1 MTTAPLPTLRSINPA
16 TNSLLAEVDVM
27 TAWEIEH
34 SLTAVH
40 RSFAGWKQV
49 PIEERCE
56 RVSALAGLLR
66 EYVEETSLMMCNE
79 MGKPIVQARAEI
91 EKCAAACVFYAREAP
106 SMLASQDML
115 ANSGSTSPADF
126 HSVRMEYEPLGV
138 VLAIMPWNFPYWQ
151 AIRAVVPAIIA
162 GNTVLLKPAPEVPLS
177 AEMLQRLFDAAG
189 LGNGIVCTLRATN
202 EQTRQCIADK
212 RVAAVTFTGSTGAGK
227 EVAAQAGRCLKKA
240 VLELGGSDAVCVCD
254 DADISLAA
262 SIAVRSRLVNSG
274 QSCIAAK
281 RCVVMRPVAEQF
293 EQAVRLEVLRSV
305 TGDPKDE
312 TTTVGPLA
320 RRDLCTTLHEQVQ
333 QSISQG
339 ARIVVDGGPTGT
351 GCFFAPMVV
360 SDVAPGMPMYDD
372 EIFGPALA
380 IIVVDSEEEMI
391 RIANDTRYG
400 LGATVVSTHEHRAH
414 RIADALEAGVVFI
427 NDMVR
432 SDVRFPFG
440 GCKDSGWGRELGAHG
455 IREFTNIKI
464 VAAS

>member
-1 MTTAPLPTLRSINPA
+1 MTPLSTLRSINPA

-27 TAWEIEH
+27 TEWEIEH

-40 RSFAGWKQV
+40 RSYAGWKQV
-49 PIEERCE
+49 PLDERCE
-56 RVSALAGLLR
+56 RVSALAALLR
-66 EYVEETSLMMCNE
+66 RYAEETSLMMCNE

-91 EKCAAACVFYAREAP
+91 EKCAAACAFYAREAA
-106 SMLASQDML
+106 SMLAPEDLL
-115 ANSGSTSPADF
+115 ANSHGADPADF
-126 HSVRMEYEPLGV
+126 RSVRMEYEALGV

-151 AIRAVVPAIIA
+151 AIRAVVPAILA

-202 EQTRQCIADK
+202 EQTQQCIADK
-212 RVAAVTFTGSTGAGK
+212 RVAAVTFTGSTRGGK
-227 EVAAQAGRCLKKA
+227 EVAAQAGRFLKKT

-262 SIAVRSRLVNSG
+262 SITVRSRLVNSG

-281 RCVVMRPVAEQF
+281 RCVVMREVADQF
-293 EQAVRLEVLRSV
+293 EQAVRREVLRAV

-320 RRDLCTTLHEQVQ
+320 RRDLCDTLHEHVQ

-339 ARIVVDGGPTGT
+339 ARVLVDGGPTGA

-360 SDVAPGMPMYDD
+360 SDIKPGMPMY
-372 EIFGPALA
+372 EEEVFGPALA
-380 IIVVDSEEEMI
+380 IIIVDSEEEMI
-391 RIANDTRYG
+391 RVANDTRYG
-400 LGATVVSTHEHRAH
+400 LGATVVSSDEQRAH
-414 RIADALEAGVVFI
+414 RIAGALQAGVVFI

-440 GCKDSGWGRELGAHG
+440 GCKESGWGRELGAHG

-464 VAAS
+464 VAAA